1 MEGKPFYQSKT
12 FWFNLLALVATI
24 AASFGYAEFTP
35 GAEIE
40 QYALVA
46 VTIINL
52 VLRFITVQPVTATK

>member
-1 MEGKPFYQSKT
+1 
-12 FWFNLLALVATI
+12 VATI